1 MHRSNIFIASEQQE
15 VVAYSGFLVADIDYA
30 QKYIFSALIRREGS
44 SLFGPDERWSNFYR
58 GSVAYRVTEDLK
70 IPGVQ
75 ELKLRASIGTA
86 GIRPTFEQR
95 FETFRLING
104 TATKNTLGNN
114 ILRPAQSQEIE
125 LGLNLNFL
133 NAFSFEFN
141 YSNIETED
149 QILLVPL
156 SGAVGFT
163 GQWRN
168 AGTISA
174 DVYEF
179 ALGVDMARLL
189 KINNSDFSWSINTTF
204 DRIEQT
210 ISKLNVPAY
219 NTGPGIQ
226 QSTLFRVEEGI
237 SFGTM
242 IGEVYATSL
251 DQLAGQEGVNPS
263 DYTINSFGYA
273 VLTSTLG
280 TKDEVPYKLLD
291 ENGSPLAQAIGDIN
305 PDFRVGISNSIR
317 YKGLKLYTLFDWRQ
331 GGDIYNKSKQWL
343 YRDFRHADIPNT
355 GLPRNFFGSNGLY
368 NVNVNNN
375 HFVED
380 GSFFMLRE
388 AALSYQISPK
398 TMESVFGDILGS
410 IRFSVIG
417 RNLFTITDYT
427 GFHPDVTSSPRTEN
441 TLSNRVQNA
450 QGSDA
455 QTPNGDP
462 SLFLVDGFNYPLAR
476 TFTFRLELTF

>member
-1 MHRSNIFIASEQQE
+1 M
-15 VVAYSGFLVADIDYA
+15 
-30 QKYIFSALIRREGS
+30 
-44 SLFGPDERWSNFYR
+44 
-58 GSVAYRVTEDLK
+58 
-70 IPGVQ
+70 
-75 ELKLRASIGTA
+75 RASVGTA

-104 TATKNTLGNN
+104 TTTKNTLGNN
-114 ILRPAQSQEIE
+114 ILRPAQSREIE
-125 LGLNLNFL
+125 IGLNINFL

-141 YSNIETED
+141 YSDIETED

-168 AGTISA
+168 AGTVSA
-174 DVYEF
+174 NVYEA
-179 ALGVDMARLL
+179 ALGIDMTKLL
-189 KINNSDFSWSINTTF
+189 KSDNPNFSWNITATF
-204 DRIEQT
+204 DRIRQE
-210 ISKLNVPAY
+210 ISKLNVPSY

-226 QSTLFRVEEGI
+226 QSTLFQIEEGV

-242 IGEVYATSL
+242 VGEVFATSL
-251 DQLAGQEGVNPS
+251 DQLQDQEGVNPG
-263 DYTINSFGYA
+263 DYSINSFGY
-273 VLTSTLG
+273 VVETSTIG
-280 TKDEVPYKLLD
+280 TANEVPYKLRD
-291 ENGSPLAQAIGDIN
+291 ENGSPIARAIGDIN
-305 PDFRVGISNSIR
+305 PDFRMGISNSIR
-317 YKGLKLYTLFDWRQ
+317 YKGLKLYTLFDWKQ

-343 YRDFRHADIPNT
+343 YRDFRHADVPNS
-355 GLPRNFFGSNGLY
+355 GLARNFFGSNGLY

-388 AALSYQISPK
+388 AALSLDLGPRAVQSI
-398 TMESVFGDILGS
+398 FGNFIEGFRL
-410 IRFSVIG
+410 SVIG

-441 TLSNRVQNA
+441 TLSNRVQDA
-450 QGSDA
+450 RGSDSR
-455 QTPNGDP
+455 TPNGDP